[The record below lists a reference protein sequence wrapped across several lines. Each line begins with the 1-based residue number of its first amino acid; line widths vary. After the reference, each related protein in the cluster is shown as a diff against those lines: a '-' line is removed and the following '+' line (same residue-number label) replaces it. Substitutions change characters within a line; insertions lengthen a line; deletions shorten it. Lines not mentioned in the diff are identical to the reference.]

1 MQTSKP
7 DISVVVPVYNES
19 GNIVPLTEE
28 VVAALS
34 AQHAFE
40 IVFVDDCSTDTTPEE
55 LQSAAARF
63 DMVRIVRHE
72 SNLGQSAG
80 LCSGVAAATA
90 DVVAVID
97 GDGQNDPA
105 DIPKLLD
112 ELTNSAGVR
121 LVIGQRVRR
130 QDSWLKLLSSRV
142 ANTVRASILKDGVP
156 DTGCGI
162 KTFYR
167 KDFMDLP
174 AFDHMHRFLPALLG
188 AKGAAVRSVPVN
200 HRPRV
205 HGISKYNVRNRLWVG
220 ITDLLGVLW
229 LQKRQ
234 L

>member
-7 DISVVVPVYNES
+7 DVSVVVPVYNES
-19 GNIVPLTEE
+19 GNIAPLTEE
-28 VVAALS
+28 IVAALR
-34 AQHAFE
+34 ARVTFE
-40 IVFVDDCSTDTTPEE
+40 IVYVDDCSSDGTPTELEE
-55 LQSAAARF
+55 IAARF
-63 DMVRIVRHE
+63 DEVRIVRHQE
-72 SNLGQSAG
+72 NLGQSAG
-80 LCSGVAAATA
+80 LCSGVAAAQA
-90 DVVAVID
+90 DVIAVID

-105 DIPKLLD
+105 DIPKLVD

-142 ANTVRASILKDGVP
+142 ANAVRASILKDGVP

-167 KDFMDLP
+167 RDFMDLP

-188 AKGAAVRSVPVN
+188 DKGTAVRSVPVN

-205 HGISKYNVRNRLWVG
+205 HGVSKYNVRNRLWVG
-220 ITDLLGVLW
+220 ISDLLGVLW